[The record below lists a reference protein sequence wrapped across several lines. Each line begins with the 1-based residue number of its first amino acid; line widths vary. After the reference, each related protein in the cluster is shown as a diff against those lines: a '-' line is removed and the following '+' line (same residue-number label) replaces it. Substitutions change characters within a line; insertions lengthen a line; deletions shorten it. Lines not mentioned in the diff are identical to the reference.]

1 MQIELSKPRL
11 LKHVIKYLPYQFEQ
25 QCGALKGPG
34 MGVPTSTGQMDQ
46 VLLGFMLPHL
56 LSVLQSLMCTAG
68 S

>member
-11 LKHVIKYLPYQFEQ
+11 LKHVIKYFPYQFEQ

-46 VLLGFMLPHL
+46 YY
-56 LSVLQSLMCTAG
+56 SVLCCLIYLVFCNP
-68 S
+68 